1 MLVIAVANQKGGV
14 GKTTCC
20 VNLGAALGQRGFRI
34 LVVDMDPQGNC
45 TSGLGVERGTVD
57 KSIYHVLVEGTPLED
72 VVRPTP
78 WPGVSLAPATIDL
91 AGAEVEL
98 VGALSRETRLA
109 RPLEKI
115 SGYDGVLIDCPPS
128 LGLLTVNALV
138 GAHQVL
144 VPLQCEYYALEGIG
158 QLLRTL
164 DLVRG
169 YLNEKLVL
177 GGIVLTM
184 FDPRTRLA
192 REVVEEARESFGKKV
207 FSTVIPRNVRLSEA
221 PSFGKPIF
229 YYDDA
234 SSGAEA
240 YRELGKEVAQRWLE
254 KP

>member
-1 MLVIAVANQKGGV
+1 MLVVAVANQKGGV

-20 VNLGAALGQRGFRI
+20 INLGAALGQMGFNV

-45 TSGLGVERGTVD
+45 TSGLGVDRGAVER
-57 KSIYHVLVEGTPLED
+57 SIYHVLVEGVPLED
-72 VVRPTP
+72 VVRSTP
-78 WPGVSLAPATIDL
+78 WKGMAVVPATIDL

-109 RPLEKI
+109 RPLEKVT
-115 SGYDGVLIDCPPS
+115 GYDVALIDCPPS

-138 GAHQVL
+138 AAHRVL

-164 DLVRG
+164 DLIRG
-169 YLNEKLVL
+169 YLNEDLTL

-192 REVVEEARESFGKKV
+192 REVVEEARNSFAEKV
-207 FSTVIPRNVRLSEA
+207 FATVIPRNVRLSEA
-221 PSFGKPIF
+221 PSFGEPIL
-229 YYDDA
+229 YYDAA

-240 YRELGKEVAQRWLE
+240 YRELGKEVAHKWLE

>member
-1 MLVIAVANQKGGV
+1 MLVVAVANQKGGV

-20 VNLGAALGQRGFRI
+20 VNLGAALGQMGCNV

-45 TSGLGVERGTVD
+45 TSGLGVERGAVD
-57 KSIYHVLVEGTPLED
+57 RSIYHVLVEGVSLED

-78 WPGVSLAPATIDL
+78 WKGVAVVPATIDL

-109 RPLEKI
+109 RPLEKVQ
-115 SGYDGVLIDCPPS
+115 GYDVALIDCPPS

-138 GAHQVL
+138 AAHRVL

-164 DLVRG
+164 DLIRG
-169 YLNEKLVL
+169 YLNEDLTL

-192 REVVEEARESFGKKV
+192 REVVEEAKF
-207 FSTVIPRNVRLSEA
+207 
-221 PSFGKPIF
+221 
-229 YYDDA
+229 
-234 SSGAEA
+234 
-240 YRELGKEVAQRWLE
+240 
-254 KP
+254 

>member
-1 MLVIAVANQKGGV
+1 MLTVTVANQKGGV

-20 VNLGAALGQRGFRI
+20 INLAAALGQVGFRV

-45 TSGLGVERGTVD
+45 TSGLGVERGSVGR
-57 KSIYHVLVEGTPLED
+57 SIYHVLVEGTALD
-72 VVRPTP
+72 AVVQPTP
-78 WPGVSLAPATIDL
+78 WQGVSVVPATIDL

-98 VGALSRETRLA
+98 VGALSRETRLT
-109 RPLEKI
+109 RPLEKFQ
-115 SGYDGVLIDCPPS
+115 GYDVALIDCPPS

-138 GAHQVL
+138 AAHRVL

-164 DLVRG
+164 DLIRG
-169 YLNEKLVL
+169 YLNEALVL

-192 REVVEEARESFGKKV
+192 REVVEEARQSFGEKV

-221 PSFGKPIF
+221 PSFGQPIL
-229 YYDDA
+229 YYDGS

-240 YRELGKEVAQRWLE
+240 YRELGKEVAHRWLV